1 MTASPMARRN
11 GVVSGITFEVR
22 SGDYAFVARAK
33 HDETGA
39 RQLLNDYLKKQTQ
52 YLRLIYAFES

>member
-1 MTASPMARRN
+1 MARRS

-39 RQLLNDYLKKQTQ
+39 RRLLNDYLKKQTQ